1 MQKEGKGS
9 FGRRRKRRRKRRKQ
23 SKRDRGDGR
32 KKEKAKGGG
41 QKKKL
46 DDQNFVS
53 ILQSSAEWPG
63 LELTCRD
70 CIRVGYV

>member
-23 SKRDRGDGR
+23 SKRDGGGW
-32 KKEKAKGGG
+32 KKEGKGKRGG
-41 QKKKL
+41 KKKL

-53 ILQSSAEWPG
+53 ILQSSTEWPG
-63 LELTCRD
+63 LELTYRD